1 MESNVHVN
9 REVAAVEKTELH
21 IHININVG
29 DVIGSSLIIGGTD
42 NRANVTGAALP
53 PELAEAV
60 GRALACA
67 FFENQDK

>member
-53 PELAEAV
+53 PELA
-60 GRALACA
+60 
-67 FFENQDK
+67 